1 MATVSHTPGKRR
13 YFTEVALLLL
23 ALGVGVAAYLLVVV
37 GNTGQLPPGL
47 GTHLA
52 SLAGAGLV
60 TYGAVKWLAPYA
72 DPVILPVAFALN
84 GLGLAMIYRLDI
96 SYLAAEHYDQVVGN
110 KQLLVTAV
118 GLIAALA
125 VLFLVRDHRNLKR
138 YTYLSL
144 LASVVLLLLPLVP
157 GLGVSQYGANI
168 WIDLKVATFQPAE
181 LAKILLAVFFASYL
195 ADNRDNL
202 ALTGR
207 KLAGMRL
214 PRLRYTT
221 PLLVAWL
228 VGVGILVL
236 QNDYGTSV
244 LLFGLFVIML
254 YVATD
259 RPAWIAIGF
268 LAAAAAGYGAYL
280 LKPHIANRVVAW
292 LHPLDPEV
300 YASGGGSFQLV
311 QGLFGFATGGLTG
324 TGLGNGHPTLVPFA
338 NSDFIVASFGEEL
351 GVTGVFAILALYGIL
366 VERGLRIAIGA
377 RDGFG
382 KLLATGLAFSI
393 ALQVFVVVG
402 GLTRVL
408 PLTGLTTPFLAAGGS
423 SLLSSWI
430 IIALLL
436 RMSDAARRPQ
446 AAPVLGDAAL
456 PAALI
461 GELDRD
467 QARVGMA
474 DAARLAPARFGAA
487 ATGGHDGAAPFNG
500 DDFNGEALGGAA
512 CGGEESGGAVL
523 QGGAAPVE
531 PDDNPTTV
539 VRL

>member
-1 MATVSHTPGKRR
+1 MATVSHIPGKRR

-23 ALGVGVAAYLLVVV
+23 ALGVGMAAYLLVVV

-47 GTHLA
+47 GIHLA
-52 SLAGAGLV
+52 SLTGAGLV

-96 SYLAAEHYDQVVGN
+96 SYLAAENYAQVVGN

-118 GLIAALA
+118 GLVAALA

-144 LASVVLLLLPLVP
+144 VGSVILLLLPLVP

-168 WIDLKVATFQPAE
+168 WIDLRVATFQPAE

-202 ALTGR
+202 ALTGK

-228 VGVGILVL
+228 VGVGILVV

-244 LLFGLFVIML
+244 LLFGLFVVML

-259 RPAWIAIGF
+259 RPAWIGIGF
-268 LAAAAAGYGAYL
+268 VAAAAAGYGAYL

-300 YASGGGSFQLV
+300 YASGGGSYQLV

-324 TGLGNGHPTLVPFA
+324 TGLGNGYPALVPFA
-338 NSDFIVASFGEEL
+338 NSDFIMASFGEEL
-351 GVTGVFAILALYGIL
+351 GLTGMFAILALYGIL

-382 KLLATGLAFSI
+382 KLLATGLAFSV

-446 AAPVLGDAAL
+446 VSSAFGEAAL
-456 PAALI
+456 PAALL
-461 GELDRD
+461 GDLDRES
-467 QARVGMA
+467 APSGIGAGRGTGRGPASSGVGGGEGQQ
-474 DAARLAPARFGAA
+474 PGASGA
-487 ATGGHDGAAPFNG
+487 HVHPGQSDHLTGGQ
-500 DDFNGEALGGAA
+500 
-512 CGGEESGGAVL
+512 GGAVL
-523 QGGAAPVE
+523 QSGGHPVA